1 MKITNPYFDPKML
14 LVGRR
19 CINNPTTKMVM
30 YTAAESDR
38 LTEEA
43 LVVEVDG
50 MANVY
55 QDIF

>member
-1 MKITNPYFDPKML
+1 
-14 LVGRR
+14 
-19 CINNPTTKMVM
+19 MVM
-30 YTAAESDR
+30 YTAAESNG

-43 LVVEVDG
+43 LVVEMDG

>member
-1 MKITNPYFDPKML
+1 
-14 LVGRR
+14 
-19 CINNPTTKMVM
+19 MVM